1 MNRENS
7 KNRLMKELQTYSF
20 AAHEALLYLDAY
32 PESKEALAYYN
43 KFKRLEN
50 QVRNEY
56 EIKYGPITPPNEAQ
70 TWNWNKGRSRPILH
84 FHDTPMPILYSNIL
98 CLS

>member
-7 KNRLMKELQTYSF
+7 RNRLMKELQTYSF

-43 KFKRLEN
+43 KFKKLEN
-50 QVRNEY
+50 QIKNEY
-56 EIKYGPITPPNEAQ
+56 EAKYGPVTSPNEAQ
-70 TWNWNKGRSRPILH
+70 SWQWNKGPWPWQL
-84 FHDTPMPILYSNIL
+84 DGEVML
-98 CLS
+98 

>member
-7 KNRLMKELQTYSF
+7 KNRLLKELQTYSF
-20 AAHEALLYLDAY
+20 AAYEALLYLDAY
-32 PESKEALAYYN
+32 PESKEALCYYN

-56 EIKYGPITPPNEAQ
+56 EVKYGPLTMPNEAQ
-70 TWNWNKGRSRPILH
+70 TWEWNKGKWPWHL
-84 FHDTPMPILYSNIL
+84 DEEVVK
-98 CLS
+98 